1 MATEKDEQFR
11 RMAEAEDGA
20 AVSAGVWLGD
30 PTATPDPPSAQVKAA
45 EALGRSFAAFLETA
59 NPVHREKLLGA
70 VIDAMVAEADEIRQ
84 RIDETINQLIDE
96 KTGHAAGAAK

>member
-30 PTATPDPPSAQVKAA
+30 PTDVPEPPSAQVKAA
-45 EALGRSFAAFLETA
+45 EALGRSFAAFLVTA
-59 NPVHREKLLGA
+59 DPVHRGKLLDA
-70 VIDAMVAEADEIRQ
+70 VIDALTAELDE
-84 RIDETINQLIDE
+84 DEQKIHQLIDE
-96 KTGHAAGAAK
+96 KTGRAAGMAK